1 MRGATMRSFA
11 VSNLESVRGGL
22 MRSELASQWAPATTW
37 VRSIFSTSPAARA
50 GDAAEGRSNR
60 RSLDLNQK
68 SGEIKPELVKK
79 YLSETNMSRSELNKR
94 LLAAERAAFAR
105 DEHDVGSSEVQIANL
120 TMRIKFMTEHLQVH
134 KNDKHSRHGLM
145 AMLER
150 RKKLLKYLRRT
161 NGDKYADT
169 ILRLGLK
176 DRSFVE
182 DKYA

>member
-1 MRGATMRSFA
+1 
-11 VSNLESVRGGL
+11 
-22 MRSELASQWAPATTW
+22 MRSELASQWVPAPTTW

-50 GDAAEGRSNR
+50 GAAEGRSNR

-94 LLAAERAAFAR
+94 ALAVERAAFAR

-134 KNDKHSRHGLM
+134 KKDKHSRHGLM